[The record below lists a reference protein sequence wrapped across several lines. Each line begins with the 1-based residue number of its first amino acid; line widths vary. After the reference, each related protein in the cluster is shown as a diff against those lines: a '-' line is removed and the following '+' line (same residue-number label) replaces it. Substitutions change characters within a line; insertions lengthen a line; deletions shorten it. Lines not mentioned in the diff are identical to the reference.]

1 MRKNHVVFDFLDD
14 TIPEKIEFS
23 RNSCTLMDGNPNF
36 VTPDV
41 PLSEI
46 RAKTDSLEQSYQAA
60 LNEGKAEVAL
70 MRKTEK
76 EWDELMRIEALYVDR
91 IANGDATIILG
102 AGFHLAKQPSTPQ
115 KSEFSLELGEKPG
128 SVILHRKAVRGA
140 KSYIWQ
146 FCTNTLPLTPE
157 GWQTSEVTSKAT
169 AEIGNLTLEIKYWFR
184 VAVVTP
190 SGTSAF
196 SAPIMQIFV

>member
-1 MRKNHVVFDFLDD
+1 MRKNHVVFDFIEDI
-14 TIPEKIEFS
+14 IPEKIEFS
-23 RNSCTLMDGNPNF
+23 RNTCMLMDENPNF

-46 RAKTDSLEQSYQAA
+46 RTKTDSLEKCYQAA
-60 LNEGKAEVAL
+60 LNGGKTEIAL

-76 EWDELMRIEALYVDR
+76 EWDELMRVEALYVDR

-102 AGFHLAKQPSTPQ
+102 AGFRLVRQPSSPQ
-115 KSEFSLELGEKPG
+115 KSEFSLEFGERPG
-128 SVILHRKAVRGA
+128 SVILHRKAVKGA

-146 FCTNTLPLTPE
+146 FCTIALPETPE
-157 GWQTSEVTSKAT
+157 GWLPVEVTSKANV
-169 AEIGNLTLEIKYWFR
+169 EINNLTLEIKYWFR

-190 SGTSAF
+190 RGTSAF